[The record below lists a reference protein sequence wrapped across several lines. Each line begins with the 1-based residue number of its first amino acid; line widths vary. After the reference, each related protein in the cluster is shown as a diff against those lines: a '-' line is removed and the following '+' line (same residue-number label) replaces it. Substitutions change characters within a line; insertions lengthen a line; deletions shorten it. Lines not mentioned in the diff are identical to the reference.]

1 MNRFNW
7 QFVLLMV
14 LPVLI
19 ALPVAAERVS
29 KSESFTVKKGG
40 TLIVDAEDVHA
51 DIHVKTWEKN
61 EVLVKID
68 GLSEEDM
75 EDLEM
80 KAVDNTVYVEF
91 YGADWRR
98 SRHVRFIINVPS
110 EFNLD
115 LATSGG
121 DVLVGGR
128 LKGTVAAA
136 TSGGDIG
143 VDEID
148 GSVELSTSGGDVSAR
163 SVSGDLEAA
172 TSGGDIDIG
181 EVKGMVDAAT
191 SGGDIEV
198 GSVGKD
204 LSAKTAGGDIVI
216 GDVGGEA
223 DVATAGG
230 DVRVGRVS
238 GVADLRTAGGD
249 IEGGGAT
256 GDVIARTAGGDITL
270 SAVTGSVDAE
280 TAGGDI
286 EVELTPGGKGD
297 SMLETKGGDIT
308 LFVPSN
314 AKVTIEAEI
323 RLHKGWDD
331 EDYQDYDILSD
342 FKAESKDKDKRGI
355 RGRYVL
361 NGGGTTI
368 RLETMHGDIEI
379 RRLP

>member
-1 MNRFNW
+1 MNRFKW
-7 QFVLLMV
+7 EFVVLIV
-14 LPVLI
+14 LPILT

-40 TLIVDAEDVHA
+40 TLIVDAEDVQA
-51 DIHVKTWEKN
+51 DIHVKTWEKT

-80 KAVDNTVYVEF
+80 KAVDNTVSVEF
-91 YGADWRR
+91 YGGDWRH

-163 SVSGDLEAA
+163 SVSGDLDAS

-181 EVKGMVDAAT
+181 EVKGMVEAST
-191 SGGDIEV
+191 SGGDIDV

-286 EVELTPGGKGD
+286 DVELTPGGKGN
-297 SMLETKGGDIT
+297 SVLETKGGDIT
-308 LFVPSN
+308 LSVPAN

-331 EDYQDYDILSD
+331 EEYTEYDIVSD
-342 FKAESKDKDKRGI
+342 FKAESKNKDKRGI
-355 RGRYVL
+355 RGKYVL
-361 NGGGTTI
+361 NGGGAMI
-368 RLETMHGDIEI
+368 RLETMHGNIEI